1 MESLFQ
7 PNNIYVPYSDE
18 EDVLYQFC
26 DPNTSD
32 EAFEESYTQFSRKKT
47 SRVTHAKWRTNC
59 DVYPHTWPQWAVI
72 LNPGQDNTLN

>member
-47 SRVTHAKWRTNC
+47 SRVTHAK
-59 DVYPHTWPQWAVI
+59 
-72 LNPGQDNTLN
+72 

>member
-1 MESLFQ
+1 MPEGKTLHQERKKRPSPNDLFWILAAFLMESLFQ

-47 SRVTHAKWRTNC
+47 SRVTHAK
-59 DVYPHTWPQWAVI
+59 
-72 LNPGQDNTLN
+72 